1 MPIVV
6 RSVKT
11 GMMKRG
17 NPRSGLG
24 GGAKLGC
31 RGAAIGPPTRTP
43 ARSACRFRCSRRTKP
58 YFEIAFTIR
67 TLHFP
72 LTAKT
77 PVISPH
83 ILK

>member
-43 ARSACRFRCSRRTKP
+43 AQGLCDIRYFRRTKNYTT
-58 YFEIAFTIR
+58 YFPSFRQNRNDETREPA
-67 TLHFP
+67 
-72 LTAKT
+72 
-77 PVISPH
+77 
-83 ILK
+83 

>member
-24 GGAKLGC
+24 GGSQAGVS
-31 RGAAIGPPTRTP
+31 GGSDWPPD
-43 ARSACRFRCSRRTKP
+43 SDACTVFM
-58 YFEIAFTIR
+58 
-67 TLHFP
+67 
-72 LTAKT
+72 
-77 PVISPH
+77 
-83 ILK
+83 

>member
-43 ARSACRFRCSRRTKP
+43 AQCSCKSRCIRRTKTHTRL
-58 YFEIAFTIR
+58 A
-67 TLHFP
+67 
-72 LTAKT
+72 
-77 PVISPH
+77 
-83 ILK
+83 

>member
-11 GMMKRG
+11 GMMRRG
-17 NPRSGLG
+17 NPRSELG

-43 ARSACRFRCSRRTKP
+43 AQSLCDIRYFRRTKP
-58 YFEIAFTIR
+58 NAKQHQQQAYE
-67 TLHFP
+67 LSP
-72 LTAKT
+72 LY
-77 PVISPH
+77 
-83 ILK
+83 

>member
-17 NPRSGLG
+17 HPRSGLG

-31 RGAAIGPPTRTP
+31 RGQRLAPRLGRLHGVHVGFGALGVRNLLHKLMH
-43 ARSACRFRCSRRTKP
+43 TKP
-58 YFEIAFTIR
+58 
-67 TLHFP
+67 
-72 LTAKT
+72 LTVQAQKDLGG
-77 PVISPH
+77 I
-83 ILK
+83 

>member
-24 GGAKLGC
+24 GGAKLGGQ
-31 RGAAIGPPTRTP
+31 RLAPRLGR
-43 ARSACRFRCSRRTKP
+43 
-58 YFEIAFTIR
+58 
-67 TLHFP
+67 LHG
-72 LTAKT
+72 
-77 PVISPH
+77 VQV
-83 ILK
+83 

>member
-24 GGAKLGC
+24 GGAKQGC

-43 ARSACRFRCSRRTKP
+43 ARSSCRFWCIRRTKP
-58 YFEIAFTIR
+58 T
-67 TLHFP
+67 
-72 LTAKT
+72 
-77 PVISPH
+77 S
-83 ILK
+83 

>member
-17 NPRSGLG
+17 HPRSGLE

-31 RGAAIGPPTRTP
+31 RGQRLAPRLGRLHGVHVSFGALGVRNITP
-43 ARSACRFRCSRRTKP
+43 SYFHSFR
-58 YFEIAFTIR
+58 
-67 TLHFP
+67 
-72 LTAKT
+72 
-77 PVISPH
+77 
-83 ILK
+83 

>member
-31 RGAAIGPPTRTP
+31 WGAAIGPPTRTP
-43 ARSACRFRCSRRTKP
+43 AQCICRFQSSRRTKP
-58 YFEIAFTIR
+58 YSV
-67 TLHFP
+67 
-72 LTAKT
+72 LT
-77 PVISPH
+77 
-83 ILK
+83 

>member
-17 NPRSGLG
+17 HPRSGLE

-43 ARSACRFRCSRRTKP
+43 ARSACQVSV
-58 YFEIAFTIR
+58 
-67 TLHFP
+67 H
-72 LTAKT
+72 
-77 PVISPH
+77 
-83 ILK
+83 

>member
-24 GGAKLGC
+24 GSAKLGC
-31 RGAAIGPPTRTP
+31 RGAATGPPTRTP
-43 ARSACRFRCSRRTKP
+43 ARSACWFRCSGRTK
-58 YFEIAFTIR
+58 
-67 TLHFP
+67 L
-72 LTAKT
+72 
-77 PVISPH
+77 
-83 ILK
+83 

>member
-17 NPRSGLG
+17 HPRSGLE

-31 RGAAIGPPTRTP
+31 TGAAIGPPTRTP
-43 ARSACRFRCSRRTKP
+43 ARRAGRFGGIRRTKH
-58 YFEIAFTIR
+58 YTVLFSFV
-67 TLHFP
+67 P
-72 LTAKT
+72 LK
-77 PVISPH
+77 PE
-83 ILK
+83 

>member
-17 NPRSGLG
+17 HPRSGLV

-31 RGAAIGPPTRTP
+31 RGAAIGPLD
-43 ARSACRFRCSRRTKP
+43 SDACTECMSVSV
-58 YFEIAFTIR
+58 
-67 TLHFP
+67 H
-72 LTAKT
+72 
-77 PVISPH
+77 
-83 ILK
+83 

>member
-17 NPRSGLG
+17 HPRSGLE

-31 RGAAIGPPTRTP
+31 RGAAIGPPTRTL
-43 ARSACRFRCSRRTKP
+43 ARSACRFRGFRRTKH
-58 YFEIAFTIR
+58 YTGLFSFV
-67 TLHFP
+67 P
-72 LTAKT
+72 LK
-77 PVISPH
+77 PE
-83 ILK
+83 